1 MVDKN
6 RCGGRI
12 TGEMI
17 MRIDADSHVD
27 ETEAT
32 WDYLLPGDEQYRPEC
47 VQMKGERDQS
57 WVSGG
62 LSFRRAVR
70 DHRRTGVTA
79 ESSQLIDVY
88 ERLDHLDRLGIDAQ
102 VIYPTMHIRSR
113 FVGHPDVELALVR
126 SYNRW
131 VADRTESSNGRL
143 RWTAVLPMLSMDEA
157 VKELEWAKA
166 HGAVGVF
173 KKAVECAGKRIDD
186 PHFFP
191 LYEAAESLNVSMC
204 IHVGSDGREE
214 AEAPVALDTL
224 KAFDPLVNSKIGDMY
239 PELRFG
245 FIESGASWVPYLL
258 SLQSGSERRNR
269 TQADSYDGNLPVD
282 IDLFERRNLYV
293 VCQSHEDL
301 PYLLQFGLENRLMVG
316 TDYTH
321 ADQSSEIQAL
331 TLIEQRALNG
341 EIPMTVVEKMFD
353 ANPRRFYGL

>member
-1 MVDKN
+1 
-6 RCGGRI
+6 
-12 TGEMI
+12 

-47 VQMKGERDQS
+47 VQYEGNRDQS
-57 WVSGG
+57 WVSEG
-62 LSFRRAVR
+62 LTFRRAVR
-70 DHRRTGVTA
+70 DYRRTGVTA
-79 ESSQLIDVY
+79 ETSQLLDVAARV
-88 ERLDHLDRLGIDAQ
+88 EHLDRLNIDVQ

-113 FVGHPDVELALVR
+113 FVGHPEVEIALVR

-131 VADRTESSNGRL
+131 VADRTASSGGRL
-143 RWTAVLPMLSMDEA
+143 RWIAVLPLLSMDAA

-173 KKAVECAGKRIDD
+173 KKAVECEGKQISDSYFS
-186 PHFFP
+186 PI
-191 LYEAAESLNVSMC
+191 YEAATALDVPMC
-204 IHVGSDGREE
+204 IHVGSEGQRE
-214 AEAPVALDTL
+214 AAAPVALDTL
-224 KAFDPLVNSKIGDMY
+224 KAFDPLVNSDIGERY
-239 PELRFG
+239 PTLRFG

-258 SLQSGSERRNR
+258 SLHSGAERRR
-269 TQADSYDGNLPVD
+269 QMQSDVYDASLPVD
-282 IDLFERRNLYV
+282 LELFERRNLYV

-301 PYLLQFGLENRLMVG
+301 PYLLGFGLENRLMVG

-331 TLIEQRALNG
+331 TFVEQRALNG
-341 EIPMTVVEKMFD
+341 DIPMSVVEKMFD

>member
-1 MVDKN
+1 
-6 RCGGRI
+6 
-12 TGEMI
+12 

-32 WDYLLPGDEQYRPEC
+32 WDYLLPGEERYRPDC
-47 VQMKGERDQS
+47 VQIEGNRDQS
-57 WVSGG
+57 WVSGE

-70 DHRRTGVTA
+70 DYRRTGVTA
-79 ESSQLIDVY
+79 ETSQLLDVKARV
-88 ERLDHLDRLGIDAQ
+88 EHLDRLNIDEQ

-131 VADRTESSNGRL
+131 IADRTAASGGRL
-143 RWTAVLPMLSMDEA
+143 RWIAVLPLMSMDAA

-173 KKAVECAGKRIDD
+173 KKAVECEGKQVNN
-186 PHFFP
+186 PYFFP
-191 LYEAAESLNVSMC
+191 LYEAAAELDIPMC
-204 IHVGSDGREE
+204 IHVGSEGQQE
-214 AEAPVALDTL
+214 AAAPVALDTL
-224 KAFDPLVNSKIGDMY
+224 KAFDPLVNSDIGERF
-239 PELRFG
+239 PKLRFG

-258 SLQSGSERRNR
+258 SLHSGAERRK
-269 TQADSYDGNLPVD
+269 QMQSDVYDASLPVD
-282 IDLFERRNLYV
+282 LGLFERRNLYV

-331 TLIEQRALNG
+331 NFVEQRALNG
-341 EIPMTVVEKMFD
+341 EIPMSVVEKMFD
-353 ANPRRFYGL
+353 TNPRRFYGL